1 MKRLLRISFNSAI
14 FSLIPILSWF
24 MLGLLVDKNLVNV
37 FTLTYPLQFIWAL
50 MKSIFATGANISK
63 EKDKNENAVL
73 KIENQSLI
81 TRLIF
86 PNMNISNSK
95 NTE

>member
-1 MKRLLRISFNSAI
+1 
-14 FSLIPILSWF
+14 

-63 EKDKNENAVL
+63 EKIKMKMLYYQE
-73 KIENQSLI
+73 
-81 TRLIF
+81 
-86 PNMNISNSK
+86 
-95 NTE
+95 